1 MIAFW
6 VGMFAVVMLLL
17 MCFEP
22 RGKQDMSEEPLVFIH
37 EDQD

>member
-17 MCFEP
+17 TCFEP
-22 RGKQDMSEEPLVFIH
+22 RKCSPCKQDMSD